1 MKYQR
6 YSEQLSKD
14 IIKNVYKA
22 NKLELTPELLHF
34 EENYAGILI
43 QHKGFSIEYKTI
55 WGGGFPFN
63 PELAIIEYENYQQ
76 VDSNFLIRCTDINIV
91 SPIHYALDEKG
102 RFYEDYVLTHNSF
115 EDMLKEL
122 KTKHHP

>member
-34 EENYAGILI
+34 EENYTGILI

-55 WGGGFPFN
+55 WGGSFPFN

-76 VDSNFLIRCTDINIV
+76 VDGNFLIRCTDINIV